1 MFSGFKN
8 HSINYLF
15 QNIHN
20 LKKPQSPYK
29 IGPKYSFEKL
39 PQISAADD
47 DEFDDM
53 LGIDLQSLSHKE
65 HAKTPK
71 QHHKPQ
77 QHQPKPTMTHRITP
91 TATAVKLLV
100 TAPLDNRMIKH
111 SELAKH
117 AAVDDA
123 WTVIRGEVF
132 DVTEFVSQHPGGRVA
147 MMKIIG
153 KDGTRLFGIYRSHNR

>member
-20 LKKPQSPYK
+20 LKKPQSLYK

-39 PQISAADD
+39 PQISAADE

-53 LGIDLQSLSHKE
+53 LGIDLQSLSHK
-65 HAKTPK
+65 K
-71 QHHKPQ
+71 QHKPQ
-77 QHQPKPTMTHRITP
+77 QPLSKPQPIPKPKITP
-91 TATAVKLLV
+91 TTTAVKPPVSTLH
-100 TAPLDNRMIKH
+100 DNRMIKH
-111 SELAKH
+111 GELAKH
-117 AAVDDA
+117 ATVDDA

>member
-39 PQISAADD
+39 PQISGADD

-53 LGIDLQSLSHKE
+53 LGIDLKSLSHKQ
-65 HAKTPK
+65 HVKTPK
-71 QHHKPQ
+71 QQVKSQ
-77 QHQPKPTMTHRITP
+77 QHQSKPTTAHRMTP
-91 TATAVKLLV
+91 TATTVKSPV
-100 TAPLDNRMIKH
+100 SAPHDNRMIKH

-153 KDGTRLFGIYRSHNR
+153 KDGTRLFGNYRSYKR